1 MRKKLL
7 KWRYNIIKNHSVLHH
22 LELIPILVQGGLQV
36 IEATCHTNHHIIIL
50 KDLLT
55 CPIMG
60 MTLQLLMII
69 MLIMAI
75 MVTMDFLL
83 TMISICLGSKCC
95 IETFEVLSIEY
106 PFNQLIRFKLSIPLI
121 NNTEKICIH

>member
-1 MRKKLL
+1 MEV
-7 KWRYNIIKNHSVLHH
+7 KNHQHYSVLYH

-36 IEATCHTNHHIIIL
+36 IEAICPTTNHHIIIL

-75 MVTMDFLL
+75 MVIMDFLL